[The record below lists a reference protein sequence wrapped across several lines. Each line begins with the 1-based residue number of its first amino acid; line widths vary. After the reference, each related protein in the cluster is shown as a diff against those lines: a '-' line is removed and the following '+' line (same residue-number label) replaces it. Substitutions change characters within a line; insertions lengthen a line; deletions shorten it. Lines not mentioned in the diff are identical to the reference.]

1 MSAYLIIFLS
11 IVIAAVAVMGAAFL
25 FVREYNDDLARA
37 EDDLANLARA
47 LQERTDGA
55 LQSIEN
61 VLRDVVGRIPQAS
74 LREGEFDGFAASQ
87 ATKAILIGASHS
99 LPQIIRIDLINARGR
114 IVGSSNPH
122 LISDSFY
129 QKDTS
134 YYRALSTDPSLSLH
148 LSEPVRIRA
157 TGKRVLSL
165 AQKIKDAEG
174 SFLGIIVSTIDLG
187 HFERIYT
194 DHLRTRSLAIT
205 LYRRDG
211 IILAHCPNTER
222 ALGHRVWNPNTPLQR
237 MIAKNSP
244 TLIRDVS
251 WIDRQERM
259 IALHPL
265 ANYPG
270 GIAVSRTMAE
280 IMAGRRLEARLIG
293 FIAHLMD
300 ITIDTASLLGLRH
313 VRTGIL
319 RAASESYLSRHDI
332 LTKLPNRLLFLDE
345 LKRTFLA
352 SRRSGADFALHLIDL
367 NRFKDINDNYGHV
380 VGDEII
386 RSVAR
391 RLRERLRKSDFI
403 ARIGGDEFAILQR
416 PIRDRQQIIDLI
428 MAIQAAMKVP
438 CTAAN
443 TEIDVGLSIGV
454 AAASSDG
461 KTPTELMRSADIAL
475 YAAKS
480 DSESSYR
487 LYDANIKDARAER
500 RALEEALKSALE
512 NNEFELFYQP
522 ILDLTTNQ
530 MWGCEAL
537 VRWKHPTKGTISPLQ
552 FIPAAEESCLIGS
565 IGDWV
570 LEEACSTAMTWAL
583 PLKVAINLSPVQ
595 FKRRDV
601 FASVKKALN
610 ISGMPAHRLVLEI
623 TESVKL
629 TEEATATLKR
639 LKALGVSISLDDFG
653 TGYAS
658 MSYLRSFP
666 FDKIKIDQSFVRGM
680 MDSSD
685 SRAIIKATIG
695 LANDLKMSTTA
706 EGVETEE
713 QLNALRLAGA
723 SQAQGYLIAKPMP
736 REAIAAFIADI
747 QMVQQNKRDEQFPTQ
762 AIASIV
768 PLTGAGRVEAN
779 FAA

>member
-1 MSAYLIIFLS
+1 MSAYLIISLS
-11 IVIAAVAVMGAAFL
+11 IFVSAAAVIGAAL
-25 FVREYNDDLARA
+25 FIVRGFTNDLTRA
-37 EDDLANLARA
+37 ESDLANLALA

-74 LREGEFDGFAASQ
+74 LKADEFDRFAASN
-87 ATKAILIGASHS
+87 ATKATLVGASHS
-99 LPQIIRIDLINARGR
+99 LDQIIRIDLVNAQGR

-122 LISDSFY
+122 LIFDPIY
-129 QKDTS
+129 LTDTS
-134 YYRALSTDPSLSLH
+134 YYRALSTDTSLILY
-148 LSEPVRIRA
+148 LSEPIRIRA

-165 AQKIKDAEG
+165 ARKIKDTEG
-174 SFLGIIVSTIDLG
+174 NFLGVIVSTIDLS
-187 HFERIYT
+187 HFERIYE
-194 DHLRTRSLAIT
+194 DHLGTRSLAIT

-211 IILAHCPNTER
+211 IILAHSPN
-222 ALGHRVWNPNTPLQR
+222 AKSAVGHRIWKPNTPLQR

-251 WIDRQERM
+251 WIDKKERLV
-259 IALHPL
+259 ALYPL

-270 GIAVSRTMAE
+270 GIAVSRTVAE
-280 IMAGRRLEARLIG
+280 LMAGRRLESRLIR
-293 FIAHLMD
+293 FIAYLMD
-300 ITIDTASLLGLRH
+300 IAIDTVSLLGLKH

-332 LTKLPNRLLFLDE
+332 LTKLPNRLLFTEE

-352 SRRSGADFALHLIDL
+352 AQRSGTDFALLLLDL

-380 VGDEII
+380 AGDEII
-386 RSVAR
+386 QVVAR
-391 RLRERLRKSDFI
+391 RLRERLRRSDFI
-403 ARIGGDEFAILQR
+403 ARIGGDEFAIIQR
-416 PIRDRQQIIDLI
+416 PIRGRPQITDLI

-438 CTAAN
+438 CTVVN

-454 AAASSDG
+454 AIASSDG
-461 KTPTELMRSADIAL
+461 KTSTELMRSADIAL

-480 DSESSYR
+480 DSNNSYR
-487 LYDANIKDARAER
+487 LYDANMKDSRTER
-500 RALEEALKSALE
+500 RALEGALKSALE
-512 NNEFELFYQP
+512 NRELELHYQP
-522 ILDLTTNQ
+522 ILDLATNQ

-537 VRWKHPTKGTISPLQ
+537 VRWKHPTKGMIPPLQ
-552 FIPAAEESCLIGS
+552 FIPTAEESGLIGP
-565 IGDWV
+565 IGDWI
-570 LEEACSTAMTWAL
+570 LEEACSTAMTWDL

-595 FKRRDV
+595 FKCRDV
-601 FASVKKALN
+601 FASVNKALN

-629 TEEATATLKR
+629 TDEASATLKR
-639 LKALGVSISLDDFG
+639 LKALGASISLDDFG

-680 MDSSD
+680 TDSSD

-736 REAIAAFIADI
+736 RESIAAFIADV
-747 QMVQQNKRDEQFPTQ
+747 QRAQQNNRDEQSPTR
-762 AIASIV
+762 AIA
-768 PLTGAGRVEAN
+768 
-779 FAA
+779 